1 MTGQLSVVVLV
12 ADGYQELDFWY
23 PLMRMQEAG
32 YDVKIVGSQTQT
44 PTDGSLGYPV
54 IPHAA
59 AADWNEPTDALLIP
73 GGAAGEVIAST
84 PELVRLVVEAHD
96 KGAVVG
102 AVGTAIAVLEA
113 AGITDSTQV
122 VVAPGTAQ
130 LPEYMKTLVD
140 RLAAVST
147 N

>member
-1 MTGQLSVVVLV
+1 MTRPLSVVVLV

-32 YDVKIVGSQTQT
+32 YVVKIVGAQADTAIG
-44 PTDGSLGYPV
+44 GSLGYPV

-59 AADWNEPTDALLIP
+59 AADWSDPTDAVLIP
-73 GGAAGEVIAST
+73 GGAAGEAIAQSA
-84 PELVRLVVEAHD
+84 ELVRLVVDAHD
-96 KGAVVG
+96 KGAVIG
-102 AVGTAIAVLEA
+102 AVGSASVVLDA
-113 AGITDSTQV
+113 AGITDSDRV
-122 VVAPGTAQ
+122 VIGPGTKQ
-130 LPEYMKTLVD
+130 LPEYVKTLVE